1 MGEEKLELEGKVIAA
16 LAGNSFRVR
25 LDRNQHELLARLS
38 GKLRKNF
45 IKIGVGDR
53 VKVEMN
59 PYDLTQATICFR
71 IKETPTNVNPPK
83 RSFGPRHGAV
93 RTSNAPRR

>member
-1 MGEEKLELEGKVIAA
+1 MSEEKLELEGKVIAA
-16 LAGNSFRVR
+16 LSGNTFRVQ
-25 LDRNQHELLARLS
+25 LNHNQHELLARLS

-45 IKIGVGDR
+45 IRIGVGDR

-71 IKETPTNVNPPK
+71 LKETPTNVNPPK
-83 RSFGPRHGAV
+83 RSFGPRHGASRKPSV
-93 RTSNAPRR
+93 SKR

>member
-1 MGEEKLELEGKVIAA
+1 MGEEKLELDGKVIAA
-16 LAGNSFRVR
+16 LSGNTFRVQ
-25 LDRNQHELLARLS
+25 LNHNQHELLARLS

-45 IKIGVGDR
+45 IRIGVGDR

-71 IKETPTNVNPPK
+71 LKEMTTNVNPPK
-83 RSFGPRHGAV
+83 RSFGPRHGAS
-93 RTSNAPRR
+93 RKPNAPKR